1 MAAHSQ
7 VLEVYQ
13 QGLEALGG
21 VDGSLHEHMVNYLG
35 ETLEDLLEQAA
46 EQESQVCG
54 YLLDAMLHHY

>member
-1 MAAHSQ
+1 M
-7 VLEVYQ
+7 YQ
-13 QGLEALGG
+13 QGLEVLGG